1 LLNNLQ
7 KKGKNQ
13 NKQTYIYNPIL
24 QLLNKL
30 KFLKQLKYKLI
41 LTFLND
47 KKIYFYNFN
56 GLIFSS
62 F

>member
-1 LLNNLQ
+1 MLNNLQ